1 MAALSDVEVTGK
13 TAGMLYDEA
22 EPDFQNQLD
31 NFFNLPSDEI
41 QQAFSPESAAEPA
54 VQESPSAGPREA
66 ALPPAP
72 GTEPRLSLDD
82 APFALSEEESA
93 ESYQQEPA
101 PAPSSFD
108 DLVDSAEVHDFLLSG
123 HDIEEIP
130 DEELAFTEEEI
141 FVDELPGTEEAGAAA
156 ETPADDL
163 FADPDM
169 VEAAGDAPIDQ
180 PEPVWIA
187 EPAGPEPADSVLAMD
202 ELLSGKETQAILNE
216 DAPEIPTA
224 PSSVDALATLG
235 ASLPALL
242 SQCSP
247 RHLSE
252 AREQLQTL
260 RSTVALSPM
269 QMAAAGM
276 LDTVLSGL
284 SGQMGPCT
292 PATASVM
299 DRLYRSLAEPREH
312 MSLETVTAFTQWVQG
327 LLATARPAAEEEAP
341 ADETLSARE
350 LHRELSAFRASMEQT
365 LARIQDELRQR

>member
-1 MAALSDVEVTGK
+1 M
-13 TAGMLYDEA
+13 
-22 EPDFQNQLD
+22 
-31 NFFNLPSDEI
+31 
-41 QQAFSPESAAEPA
+41 
-54 VQESPSAGPREA
+54 
-66 ALPPAP
+66 
-72 GTEPRLSLDD
+72 
-82 APFALSEEESA
+82 
-93 ESYQQEPA
+93 
-101 PAPSSFD
+101 
-108 DLVDSAEVHDFLLSG
+108 HDFLLSG

-130 DEELAFTEEEI
+130 DEELTFTEEEI

-202 ELLSGKETQAILNE
+202 ELLSGEETQAILNE

-312 MSLETVTAFTQWVQG
+312 MSLETVTAFTRWVQG
-327 LLATARPAAEEEAP
+327 LLATARPG
-341 ADETLSARE
+341 
-350 LHRELSAFRASMEQT
+350 
-365 LARIQDELRQR
+365 